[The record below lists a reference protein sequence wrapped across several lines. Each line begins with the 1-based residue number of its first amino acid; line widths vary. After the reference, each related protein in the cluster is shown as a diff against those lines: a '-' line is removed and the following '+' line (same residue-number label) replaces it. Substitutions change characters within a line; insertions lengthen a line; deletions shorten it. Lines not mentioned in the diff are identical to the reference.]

1 MNELEFRLR
10 TPRLAFQKLIQAPRG
25 RQFKILR
32 NVVYVVAEVS
42 NVLPRLPNDTGTIK
56 ENLKRKLQY
65 KTNTNNNDIT
75 WGSPKEPLI
84 RTRHVFYSNKLFGFC
99 EIVASWLKI
108 ANFTIIS
115 QL

>member
-10 TPRLAFQKLIQAPRG
+10 TPRLAFQKLMQAPRG

-75 WGSPKEPLI
+75 
-84 RTRHVFYSNKLFGFC
+84 
-99 EIVASWLKI
+99 
-108 ANFTIIS
+108 
-115 QL
+115 